1 MLGPSILLKAASRA
15 GSMESRHSAPARE
28 PAPRC
33 NLQNVKHDPA
43 QGTRVAIALFGL
55 LRSSSTTIN
64 FEKFLVAA
72 DGQVTRFRPTT
83 QPDDPAVIEA
93 IDAALAQ
100 RAESSESAEHSA

>member
-1 MLGPSILLKAASRA
+1 
-15 GSMESRHSAPARE
+15 
-28 PAPRC
+28 
-33 NLQNVKHDPA
+33 VKW
-43 QGTRVAIALFGL
+43 
-55 LRSSSTTIN
+55 N